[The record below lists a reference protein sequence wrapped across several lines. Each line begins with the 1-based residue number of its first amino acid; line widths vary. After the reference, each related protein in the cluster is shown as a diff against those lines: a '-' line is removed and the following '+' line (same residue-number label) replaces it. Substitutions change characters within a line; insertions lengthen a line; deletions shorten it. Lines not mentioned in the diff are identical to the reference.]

1 MRMAIINPYFDHDR
15 RAPPD
20 VPDDAEFDQV
30 DQFGRRFRKTGNC
43 VEYEPEIN
51 GVPRSVFFASQKA
64 QKVADEERRKREQE
78 EFAARQT
85 NRDCP
90 FKEGRNQVHVS
101 CEKACPFYDDGCV
114 IANAATTPTTD
125 TNGKYCPIAGR
136 CHDRCALYDHGCKLI
151 QIFKCM
157 THGKE

>member
-1 MRMAIINPYFDHDR
+1 MRMINPFFDSNR
-15 RAPPD
+15 TPPD
-20 VPDDAEFDQV
+20 IPDDAEFDQV
-30 DQFGRRFRKTGNC
+30 DQWGKRFRKVGNC
-43 VEYEPEIN
+43 IEYEPEIN

-64 QKVADEERRKREQE
+64 QKIRDEENRKREAAEQ
-78 EFAARQT
+78 AARQT

-157 THGKE
+157 KHGKE